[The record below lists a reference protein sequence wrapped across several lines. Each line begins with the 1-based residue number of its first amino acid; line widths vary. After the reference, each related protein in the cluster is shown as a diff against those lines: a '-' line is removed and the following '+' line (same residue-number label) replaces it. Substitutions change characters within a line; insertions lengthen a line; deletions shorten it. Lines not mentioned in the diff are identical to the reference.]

1 MGYEVEVEELHGC
14 GKQLVQI
21 GTDTA
26 DVKLAAALDPLAK
39 AMPGSQVNRAV
50 PGLVDA
56 WQARIKQLAAGTKH
70 TGRATLAAAERYQTD
85 DEEARENLRRLR
97 PS

>member
-1 MGYEVEVEELHGC
+1 MGYKVEVEELHGS
-14 GKQLVQI
+14 GKQLLQI
-21 GTDTA
+21 STDTA
-26 DVKLAAALDPLAK
+26 EVKLASALDPLAK

-50 PGLVDA
+50 PELVDA
-56 WQARIKQLAAGTKH
+56 WQARIKDLSAGTKH
-70 TGRATLAAAERYQTD
+70 TGRATLAAAERYRTD